1 MEEEKS
7 VEKLVEKLQAMQ
19 NDLSPEEKEEFRAM
33 IELAVRSAA
42 EINAEENRLKEKGAD
57 FKKFAEIMKPQS
69 AHAIMLGKKLDDL
82 LK

>member
-1 MEEEKS
+1 MADEKGL
-7 VEKLVEKLQAMQ
+7 EGLVEKLEEMQ
-19 NDLSPEEKEEFRAM
+19 KELSAEEQEEFRAM

-42 EINAEENRLKEKGAD
+42 EISIEESRIKEKGAD
-57 FKKFAEIMKPQS
+57 FKRFAELAKPQS